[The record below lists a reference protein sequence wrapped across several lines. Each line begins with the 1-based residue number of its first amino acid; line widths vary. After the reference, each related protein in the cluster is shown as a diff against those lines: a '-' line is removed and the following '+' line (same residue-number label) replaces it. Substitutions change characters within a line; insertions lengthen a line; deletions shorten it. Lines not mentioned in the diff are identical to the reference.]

1 MLSFPLIP
9 LLDQAIDRH
18 WLDLLTDEGEL
29 ERDANQRLAN
39 LTQIYLKQLQAH
51 AHPRLLLNHSQPIPF
66 LAGLF
71 AAGMADVP
79 IFLGNPQ
86 WQETEWQQV
95 AEIVRPTM
103 VWGLS
108 HPVLETYRRVTA
120 PSSVL
125 PTHSIMIPT
134 GGSSGKIRFAIHT
147 WETLHAAVEGFQA
160 YMHVEPI
167 HSCCVLPLHHVSGLM
182 QALRSLWT
190 GGRLVVTSTQALVD
204 PNFPFSRQEFFL
216 SLVPTQLQRLLQ
228 YPNHRLANWYT
239 ILLGGAPASADL
251 LTHARQQQL
260 PIALSYGMTETAAG
274 IAILKPAQFLTGAE
288 DNGQVLPH
296 AQVTIQPDT
305 DGVGQIIIQAKS
317 LAQGYFGDTAAGIE
331 TNLSFTPAG
340 LHTDD
345 LGFLDTAGHLHVV
358 GRSQQKI
365 ITGGE
370 NVFAPE
376 VEAAIFATGLVADV
390 VILGLPHPEWGQVV
404 TAIYVPNSVQTSS
417 QEIAQHLQGRLS
429 KFKHP
434 KQWLEIEQLPRNQVG
449 KLNRSELETWA
460 TKDQSHG

>member
-1 MLSFPLIP
+1 VLSSPLI
-9 LLDQAIDRH
+9 LLIDQAMDRH
-18 WLDLLTDEGEL
+18 WLHLLTDEGEL
-29 ERDANQRLAN
+29 ERDANQQLAN

-51 AHPRLLLNHSQPIPF
+51 AHPRLLLNHSQPLPF

-79 IFLGNPQ
+79 VFLGNPQ

-95 AEIVRPTM
+95 AEIVRPNM
-103 VWGLS
+103 VWGVS
-108 HPVLETYRRVTA
+108 HPILETYQQATA
-120 PSSVL
+120 TNSAL
-125 PTHSIMIPT
+125 PAHSIMIPT

-147 WETLHAAVEGFQA
+147 WETLHAAVEGFQS
-160 YMHVEPI
+160 YMCVEPV

-190 GGRLVVTSTQALVD
+190 GGRFVVTSTQVLVR
-204 PNFPFSRQEFFL
+204 PKLLFSRQEFFL

-228 YPNHRLANWYT
+228 YPNHRLADWQT

-251 LTHARQQQL
+251 LTQARQQQL

-274 IAILKPAQFLTGAE
+274 IAILKPAQFLAGAE
-288 DNGQVLPH
+288 DSGQVLPH
-296 AQVTIQPDT
+296 AQVTIQPGT
-305 DGVGQIIIQAKS
+305 DGVGQMIIQAKS
-317 LAQGYFGDTAAGIE
+317 LAQGYFGDTTAAIE
-331 TNLSFTPAG
+331 AGLGFTPAS

-358 GRSQQKI
+358 GCSQQKI

-376 VEAAIFATGLVADV
+376 VEAAILATGLVADV
-390 VILGLPHPEWGQVV
+390 VVLGLPHPEWGQVV
-404 TAIYVPNSVQTSS
+404 TAIYVPNAAQTSS

-429 KFKHP
+429 RFKHP
-434 KQWLEIEQLPRNQVG
+434 KQWLEIERLPRNQVG
-449 KLNRSELETWA
+449 KLNRAELKTWA
-460 TKDQSHG
+460 LQFIS